1 LAISPKVSLRRFAM
15 TLTLSKAL
23 EGIAE
28 ERSESLLD
36 QIRDNNDR
44 SNRKIVVL
52 DDDPTG
58 TQTVYDTPVLTTW
71 GVDELAAAFKSPGN
85 LFYVLTNS
93 RSLTEPKAIEL
104 ANQIGANLNVASQ
117 QTEQRFVLVSR
128 SDSTLRG
135 HYPAEVDAIAAAVG
149 TSGAVHV
156 IAPFFLQGGRY
167 TIGDVHYVAEDEQ
180 LIPAAETPFA
190 QDAAFGFQNSE
201 LKRWVVEKH
210 HGNISEDQI
219 ASVDLNELRSSDLSH
234 LAERLAKLSPG
245 SVCIVNAAC
254 MRDME
259 AFVFAAQNA
268 EQQGQTFVYRTA
280 ASFVQAFAGLEPRE
294 LLTPEE
300 MVDSD
305 TQTGLVVVGSYVP
318 KTTQQLKR
326 LIDNESD
333 LKSIVLDVDKLL
345 ADDSEAYLQQL
356 TQLVN
361 DSLQSSNVVLSSS
374 RKLVTGGDVASSL
387 SIGNRV
393 SDALVSVVRRLTK
406 RPRFLIAKG
415 GITSSDVATKG
426 LQAKHAM
433 VLGQILPGVPVWKMP
448 ADSHFPGIAYVVF
461 PGNVGGTN
469 ALLEAFQK
477 LKA

>member
-1 LAISPKVSLRRFAM
+1 M
-15 TLTLSKAL
+15 TQTLSEAL

-28 ERSESLLD
+28 ERSESLLAK
-36 QIRDNNDR
+36 IRDNNDK

-71 GVDELAAAFKSPGN
+71 GVDELAAAFTSPGT
-85 LFYVLTNS
+85 LFYILTNS
-93 RSLTEPKAIEL
+93 RSLTEPDAIKL
-104 ANQIGANLNVASQ
+104 ANEIGANLNEAA
-117 QTEQRFVLVSR
+117 QRTKQKFVVVSR

-149 TSGAVHV
+149 TSDAVHV

-167 TIGDVHYVAEDEQ
+167 TIGDIHYVAEDEQ
-180 LIPAAETPFA
+180 LVPAAETPFA
-190 QDAAFGFQNSE
+190 QDAAFGFQNSD
-201 LKRWVVEKH
+201 LKQWVIEKH
-210 HGNISEDQI
+210 NGNIDADQI
-219 ASVDLNELRSSDLSH
+219 ASVRLNELRSSDLSS
-234 LAERLAKLSPG
+234 LTDRLANLSPG

-259 AFVFAAQNA
+259 AFVLAAQNA

-294 LLTPEE
+294 LLTPDE
-300 MVDSD
+300 MVDGNMK
-305 TQTGLVVVGSYVP
+305 TGLVVVGSYVP
-318 KTTQQLKR
+318 KTTQQLAS
-326 LIDNESD
+326 LLENEPT
-333 LKSIVLDVDKLL
+333 LKSVVLDVDKLL
-345 ADDSEAYLQQL
+345 ADDSESYLL
-356 TQLVN
+356 EVTQMVN
-361 DSLQSSNVVLSSS
+361 ESLQSSNVVLSSS
-374 RKLVTGGDVASSL
+374 RKLVTGTDAASSL

-426 LQAKHAM
+426 LQAKHAV

-461 PGNVGGTN
+461 PGNVGGTS

>member
-1 LAISPKVSLRRFAM
+1 M
-15 TLTLSKAL
+15 TFTLSKAL

-28 ERSESLLD
+28 ERTESLLD

-71 GVDELAAAFKSPGN
+71 GVDELAAAFESPGK

-93 RSLTEPKAIEL
+93 RSLTEHKAIEL
-104 ANQIGANLNVASQ
+104 ANEIGANLNEASQ
-117 QTEQRFVLVSR
+117 QTKQRFVVVSR

-149 TSGAVHV
+149 TSDAVHV

-190 QDAAFGFQNSE
+190 QDAAFGFQNSN
-201 LKRWVVEKH
+201 LRRWVVEKH
-210 HGNISEDQI
+210 DGSIGEDQI
-219 ASVDLNELRSSDLSH
+219 ASVDLNELRSPDLSS
-234 LAERLAKLSPG
+234 LAERLAKLTPG

-259 AFVFAAQNA
+259 AFVLAAQNA

-294 LLTPEE
+294 LLTPDE
-300 MVDSD
+300 MVDGE

-318 KTTQQLKR
+318 KTTQQLKC
-326 LIDNESD
+326 LIDNEPD

-345 ADDSEAYLQQL
+345 ADDSESYLQQL
-356 TQLVN
+356 AELVN
-361 DSLQSSNVVLSSS
+361 ESLQSSNVVLSSS
-374 RKLVTGGDVASSL
+374 RKLVTGGDAASSL

-406 RPRFLIAKG
+406 RPRFLVAKG

-461 PGNVGGTN
+461 PGNVGGTS

>member
-1 LAISPKVSLRRFAM
+1 M

-23 EGIAE
+23 EGIAK

-71 GVDELAAAFKSPGN
+71 GVDELAAAFESPGN

-104 ANQIGANLNVASQ
+104 ANEIGANLNEAAQ
-117 QTEQRFVLVSR
+117 QTEQRFVVVSR

-149 TSGAVHV
+149 TSDAVHV

-190 QDAAFGFQNSE
+190 QDAAFGFQNSN
-201 LKRWVVEKH
+201 LRRWVVEKH
-210 HGNISEDQI
+210 QGSIGEDQI
-219 ASVDLNELRSSDLSH
+219 ASVDLNELRSPDLSR
-234 LAERLAKLSPG
+234 LAERLAKLTPG
-245 SVCIVNAAC
+245 SVCIVNAAS

-259 AFVFAAQNA
+259 AFVLAAQNA

-294 LLTPEE
+294 LLTQDE
-300 MVDSD
+300 MVDGD

-318 KTTQQLKR
+318 KTTQQLKC
-326 LIDNESD
+326 LIDNEPD
-333 LKSIVLDVDKLL
+333 LKSVVLDVDKLL
-345 ADDSEAYLQQL
+345 ADDSESYLQQL
-356 TQLVN
+356 TELVN
-361 DSLQSSNVVLSSS
+361 ESLQSSNVVLSSS
-374 RKLVTGGDVASSL
+374 RKLVTGGDAASSL

-426 LQAKHAM
+426 LQARHSM

>member
-1 LAISPKVSLRRFAM
+1 
-15 TLTLSKAL
+15 
-23 EGIAE
+23 
-28 ERSESLLD
+28 ESLLD

-44 SNRKIVVL
+44 FNRKIVVL

-58 TQTVYDTPVLTTW
+58 TQTVYDTPVLTRW
-71 GVDELAAAFKSPGN
+71 GVDELAAALKSPGN

-104 ANQIGANLNVASQ
+104 ANEIGANLNEASQ
-117 QTEQRFVLVSR
+117 QTEQRFVVVSR

-135 HYPAEVDAIAAAVG
+135 HYPAEVHAIAAAVG
-149 TSGAVHV
+149 TSDAVHV

-190 QDAAFGFQNSE
+190 QDAAFGFQNSD

-210 HGNISEDQI
+210 DGSIGEDQI
-219 ASVDLNELRSSDLSH
+219 ASVDLNELRSPDLSS
-234 LAERLAKLSPG
+234 LAERLAKLTPG

-259 AFVFAAQNA
+259 AFVLAAQNA

-294 LLTPEE
+294 LLTQDE
-300 MVDSD
+300 MVDGD

-318 KTTQQLKR
+318 KTTQQLKC
-326 LIDNESD
+326 LIDNEPD

-345 ADDSEAYLQQL
+345 ADDSESYLQQL
-356 TQLVN
+356 TELVN
-361 DSLQSSNVVLSSS
+361 ESLQSSNVVLSSS
-374 RKLVTGGDVASSL
+374 RKLVTGGDAASSL

>member
-1 LAISPKVSLRRFAM
+1 M
-15 TLTLSKAL
+15 TFTLSKAL

-71 GVDELAAAFKSPGN
+71 GVDELAAAFESPGN

-104 ANQIGANLNVASQ
+104 ANEIGANLNEAAQ
-117 QTEQRFVLVSR
+117 QTEQRFVVVSR

-135 HYPAEVDAIAAAVG
+135 HYPAEVHAIAAAVG
-149 TSGAVHV
+149 TSDAVHV
-156 IAPFFLQGGRY
+156 IAPFFLQGERY

-190 QDAAFGFQNSE
+190 QDAAFGFQNSN

-210 HGNISEDQI
+210 DGSIGEDQI
-219 ASVDLNELRSSDLSH
+219 ASVDLNELRSPDLSS
-234 LAERLAKLSPG
+234 LAERLAKLTPG
-245 SVCIVNAAC
+245 SVCIVNAAS

-259 AFVFAAQNA
+259 AFVLAAQNA

-294 LLTPEE
+294 LLTQDE
-300 MVDSD
+300 MVDGD

-318 KTTQQLKR
+318 KTTQQLKC
-326 LIDNESD
+326 LIDNEPD

-345 ADDSEAYLQQL
+345 ADDSESYLQQL
-356 TQLVN
+356 TGV
-361 DSLQSSNVVLSSS
+361 QS
-374 RKLVTGGDVASSL
+374 
-387 SIGNRV
+387 
-393 SDALVSVVRRLTK
+393 
-406 RPRFLIAKG
+406 
-415 GITSSDVATKG
+415 
-426 LQAKHAM
+426 
-433 VLGQILPGVPVWKMP
+433 VW
-448 ADSHFPGIAYVVF
+448 
-461 PGNVGGTN
+461 
-469 ALLEAFQK
+469 
-477 LKA
+477 